1 MRSENSEGPTAG
13 LWNQDSRAQ
22 VGNWPLFGNSLICLS
37 FFFPFLDGNF
47 GKFIVRLCYLR
58 LFLMLVKFI
67 GD

>member
-1 MRSENSEGPTAG
+1 MRSGNSEGPTAG

-37 FFFPFLDGNF
+37 FFFLFWMEILANPSWDYF
-47 GKFIVRLCYLR
+47 R

>member
-1 MRSENSEGPTAG
+1 MRSGNSEGPTAG

-37 FFFPFLDGNF
+37 FLDGNF
-47 GKFIVRLCYLR
+47 GKFIMRLCYLH

>member
-1 MRSENSEGPTAG
+1 MRTQKALQLGSGIKT
-13 LWNQDSRAQ
+13 RAQ

-37 FFFPFLDGNF
+37 FFLSFLDGNF

-58 LFLMLVKFI
+58 LFLMLVKLI